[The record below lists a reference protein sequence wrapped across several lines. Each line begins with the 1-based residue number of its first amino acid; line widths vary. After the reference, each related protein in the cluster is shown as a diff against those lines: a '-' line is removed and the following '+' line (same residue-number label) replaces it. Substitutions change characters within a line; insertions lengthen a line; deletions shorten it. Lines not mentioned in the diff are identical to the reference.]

1 MYVAGVIGAID
12 GCHINI
18 KAPAENSNAYINRK
32 GQHSMILQAVCTSEM
47 KFIDCYAGEVGSVHD
62 ATVLKRSD
70 LFERMSTDPHMFP
83 TDSHIIGDA
92 AYPLL
97 KNLMVPYKDTGSLSA
112 RQHRF
117 NVSLSSSRCVI
128 ERAFAFLKGRFRRLK
143 MLDMSRVDLIPKV
156 IIACCILH
164 NICLTTLTFWMTW
177 TQMKMTTAICLLMT
191 LIPLLMQVQQID
203 SLLLRSATQSVRV
216 CKQT

>member
-164 NICLTTLTFWMTW
+164 NICLNHTDLLDDMDTDEDDDSHLPVDDVDPTAYASAANRQFAVA
-177 TQMKMTTAICLLMT
+177 KRNAICE
-191 LIPLLMQVQQID
+191 
-203 SLLLRSATQSVRV
+203 SL
-216 CKQT
+216 